1 MRLPSRPL
9 PIDLAIDT
17 SALISILNEEPTCAA
32 IQAAL
37 AISTGAV
44 ISTASLLEA
53 AMVASNR
60 LGDDGPAAL
69 DRVCASA
76 GIISM
81 PVDDLQ
87 LALARDAF
95 AAFGKGR
102 HPAALNF
109 GDCFSHALATHFDV
123 PLLCVGNDFVRT
135 GLRLLPAAQYGV
147 VQQ

>member
-17 SALISILNEEPTCAA
+17 SALISILNEEPTSAA
-32 IQAAL
+32 IEAAL
-37 AISTGAV
+37 VASTGAV

-60 LGDDGPAAL
+60 LGDDGPDAL
-69 DRVCASA
+69 DKVCVSA
-76 GIISM
+76 GIIAM

-87 LALARDAF
+87 LALAREAF

-109 GDCFSHALATHFDV
+109 GDCFSYALATHFDV
-123 PLLCVGNDFVRT
+123 PLLCVGNDFMQT
-135 GLRLLPAAQYGV
+135 GLRVLPAAQ
-147 VQQ
+147 